1 MRPYKIQWSRH
12 VCSCV
17 LLHTRKITS
26 RDLESS
32 ATWLQLRWLTE
43 GNRFLMP
50 KITTRIERLGTAG
63 VPSALAIVLINAN
76 HNKHFS
82 NKRLTL
88 VMDWSR
94 IGVLAYCIVFILI
107 SNSNIALSQCD
118 NRTAVRMGQ
127 YPFCIYMDIKCIN
140 IDCRGYQVP
149 SAIYDTC
156 RLSMC
161 RI

>member
-1 MRPYKIQWSRH
+1 MYTYALM
-12 VCSCV
+12 

-26 RDLESS
+26 WDLESS

-50 KITTRIERLGTAG
+50 KITTRIDRLGVAG
-63 VPSALAIVLINAN
+63 VPSALAIILINAN
-76 HNKHFS
+76 HNKNIS

-94 IGVLAYCIVFILI
+94 IGVLAYCSVFIVI
-107 SNSNIALSQCD
+107 SNSNIALSQWD

-127 YPFCIYMDIKCIN
+127 YPFCIYIYIYGYKCIN

-149 SAIYDTC
+149 SAIYDICT
-156 RLSMC
+156 LSVC
-161 RI
+161 HI